1 MGFGAQILQ
10 SLLQNNGAA
19 QRLPSSWAVDNDTQE
34 RGRMYQLQA
43 LLSAL
48 QVHPCIPKSFQQK
61 LPLRPLRMRLVL
73 EALLLS
79 QNGPSC

>member
-43 LLSAL
+43 LLAAL
-48 QVHPCIPKSFQQK
+48 QVHPCIPKSF
-61 LPLRPLRMRLVL
+61 PT
-73 EALLLS
+73 ETTSFSEIHTCA
-79 QNGPSC
+79 